1 MNFEC
6 DHKPKMTADFSFGIR
21 VSDSEEACG
30 VNAAT
35 CTSHKGLQS
44 EGHRNDWRA
53 THGTLFES
61 RT

>member
-6 DHKPKMTADFSFGIR
+6 DHKPKMTADFSFAIR
-21 VSDSEEACG
+21 VSDSEEAGG
-30 VNAAT
+30 VNVAT

-53 THGTLFES
+53 TH
-61 RT
+61 